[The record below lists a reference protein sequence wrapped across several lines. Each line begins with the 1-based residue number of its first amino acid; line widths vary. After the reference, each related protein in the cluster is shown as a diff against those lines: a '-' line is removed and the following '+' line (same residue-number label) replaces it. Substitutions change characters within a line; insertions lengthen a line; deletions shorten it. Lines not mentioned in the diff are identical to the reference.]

1 MSNDKPSVNDN
12 DMPSIGS
19 AKDIMGDTPRK
30 STASKTTRKRAPA
43 KAPASKKR
51 TATKKPVARRGRPSK
66 KPQKPP
72 FFKRVFKYFFWFNFV
87 SFFVALPLAA
97 ASFYYLTVYPSL
109 PEVSELKEVTYQV
122 PLRIV
127 TQDDKLITEIGTKKR
142 VPLEYHEIPERMT
155 QAIIAAEDENF
166 FEHGGVDFK
175 GLARAV
181 YHLVTTGEKKSG
193 GSTITM
199 QVARNFFL
207 TKEKTYLRKLN
218 EIVLSYKIE
227 NELSK
232 QEIMA
237 LYLNK
242 IFLGYRSYGV
252 AAAAQTYYGKELSE
266 LDINEYAMIA
276 GLPKAPSAYNPIRNA
291 ARAKLRR
298 DYVLR
303 RMNELNFIT
312 DEEMQKGLAVDVHA
326 ELHGPIIEVEADYV
340 AEQARAFVLER
351 FGEEALQNGLTIVT
365 TLDSALQ
372 KRATSSIREGLQD
385 YERRHG
391 YRGAIQNV
399 DSALLNDTEMLLQ
412 LMQDTTNYGDL
423 LVAAVTGFN
432 KGEPKILI
440 ENGDTAQLQFTDMK
454 WAAEYISVNRKKYAP
469 KSAKDIL
476 KVGDLIYV
484 QKLDKRWQL
493 AQDPLAESA
502 LISMDSNSGRI
513 LALVGGYDYFRS
525 KFNRATQG
533 KRQVG
538 SNIKPFLYSAALNEG
553 MTAATTINDA
563 PVVFHDRNLE
573 DYWRPENYSGQYY
586 GPTRLRKALALSR
599 NLVSIRLMQRI
610 SINTAV
616 DYFKNF
622 GFPASELN
630 AHKNLSLSLGAVEL
644 TPEQVARG
652 YATFSNGGY
661 LIEPYLIDEV
671 RDFNGDLLYKADPK
685 KVCKSASCQGQNNA
699 PRVIEERN
707 AYIMSSIMQDV
718 IAYGSGKRAR
728 ALKREDIA
736 GKTGTTNDQKDAW
749 FSGFNPNITTTVWF
763 GFDKPSTLGRYEVGG
778 RAALPIWMDYM
789 QLALQNQPN
798 QPLQMPSGIVQIPV
812 SKETG
817 LAVTPDNPDAL
828 YEIFREERAPEI
840 PKVSTR
846 QIETLTDELF
856 D

>member
-1 MSNDKPSVNDN
+1 MSNDKPNLNDN
-12 DMPSIGS
+12 DMPSMGS
-19 AKDIMGDTPRK
+19 AKEIMGEKP
-30 STASKTTRKRAPA
+30 TATTTRKRTPA
-43 KAPASKKR
+43 KK
-51 TATKKPVARRGRPSK
+51 TATKPAVAKKPAARRGRPAK
-66 KPQKPP
+66 KPQKPSLL
-72 FFKRVFKYFFWFNFV
+72 KRLFKYFFWFNFA
-87 SFFVALPLAA
+87 SFFIALPLTAA
-97 ASFYYLTVYPSL
+97 GIYYLTIYPTL
-109 PEVSELKEVTYQV
+109 PEVSELKEVSYQV

-127 TQDDKLITEIGTKKR
+127 TQDNKLITEIGTKKR

-181 YHLVTTGEKKSG
+181 YHLVSTGEKRSG

-199 QVARNFFL
+199 QVARNFYL
-207 TKEKTYLRKLN
+207 TKEKTFLRKLN

-227 NELSK
+227 HELSK

-252 AAAAQTYYGKELSE
+252 AAAAQTYYGKPLSD

-291 ARAKLRR
+291 QRAKLRR

-303 RMNELNFIT
+303 RMQELNFIT
-312 DEEMQKGLAVDVHA
+312 TQEMQTALAVEVHSK
-326 ELHGPIIEVEADYV
+326 LYGPVIEVEADYV
-340 AEQARAFVLER
+340 AEEARAFALER

-365 TLDSALQ
+365 TLESGLQ
-372 KRATSSIREGLQD
+372 QRATAAVRDGLQD

-391 YRGAIQNV
+391 YRGAIKNI
-399 DSALLNDTEMLLQ
+399 DSGLLQDRDALLNEMQ
-412 LMQDTTNYGDL
+412 EINNYGDL

-432 KGEPKILI
+432 KGVPQILI
-440 ENGDTAQLQFTDMK
+440 ENGDKAELQFADMA
-454 WAAEYISVNRKKYAP
+454 WAAPYINVNSKKSAP
-469 KSAKDIL
+469 KSAADVVQ
-476 KVGDLIYV
+476 VGDLIYV
-484 QKLDKRWQL
+484 QKQDKRWQL

-502 LISMDSNSGRI
+502 LISLDSNSGRV

-538 SNIKPFLYSAALNEG
+538 SNIKPFLYSAGLEQG

-599 NLVSIRLMQRI
+599 NLVSIRLMQQI
-610 SINTAV
+610 GINTAV

-622 GFPASELN
+622 GFPEDELN
-630 AHKNLSLSLGAVEL
+630 AHKNLSLSLGAVEM
-644 TPEQVARG
+644 TPQQVARG

-671 RDFNGDLLYKADPK
+671 RDFNGDVLYKAQPK
-685 KVCKSASCQGQNNA
+685 KVCKSANCQGQNNA

-707 AYIMSSIMQDV
+707 AFIMNSIMQDV
-718 IAYGSGKRAR
+718 IRYGSGKRAR

-763 GFDKPSTLGRYEVGG
+763 GFDKPSTLGRSEVGG

-789 QLALQNQPN
+789 SYALQTQPN
-798 QPLQMPSGIVQIPV
+798 QPLDMPAGIVQVPINQ
-812 SKETG
+812 ETG
-817 LAVTPDNPDAL
+817 LAVAADAPDAL
-828 YEIFREERAPEI
+828 YEFFREERAPQI
-840 PKVSTR
+840 PKVS
-846 QIETLTDELF
+846 QQKIDNLTQELF

>member
-51 TATKKPVARRGRPSK
+51 TAPKKPVARRGRPSK

-340 AEQARAFVLER
+340 AEQARAFVLDR

-454 WAAEYISVNRKKYAP
+454 WAAEYISVNRKKNAP

-538 SNIKPFLYSAALNEG
+538 
-553 MTAATTINDA
+553 
-563 PVVFHDRNLE
+563 
-573 DYWRPENYSGQYY
+573 
-586 GPTRLRKALALSR
+586 
-599 NLVSIRLMQRI
+599 
-610 SINTAV
+610 
-616 DYFKNF
+616 
-622 GFPASELN
+622 
-630 AHKNLSLSLGAVEL
+630 
-644 TPEQVARG
+644 
-652 YATFSNGGY
+652 
-661 LIEPYLIDEV
+661 
-671 RDFNGDLLYKADPK
+671 
-685 KVCKSASCQGQNNA
+685 
-699 PRVIEERN
+699 
-707 AYIMSSIMQDV
+707 
-718 IAYGSGKRAR
+718 
-728 ALKREDIA
+728 
-736 GKTGTTNDQKDAW
+736 
-749 FSGFNPNITTTVWF
+749 
-763 GFDKPSTLGRYEVGG
+763 
-778 RAALPIWMDYM
+778 
-789 QLALQNQPN
+789 
-798 QPLQMPSGIVQIPV
+798 
-812 SKETG
+812 
-817 LAVTPDNPDAL
+817 
-828 YEIFREERAPEI
+828 
-840 PKVSTR
+840 
-846 QIETLTDELF
+846 
-856 D
+856 